1 MADLQTI
8 KAPIAAEMEKFQ
20 PFFRDFLKSGTRLL
34 DLLLFY
40 LHKQKG
46 KQIRPMLVFLTAKL
60 YGQVNEHTYNA
71 AALIELMHT
80 ASLVHDD
87 VVDESDKR
95 RGFWSINAIWK
106 NKIAVLVGDYLLAR
120 GLLLAV
126 RQKEYK
132 QLEIVSKAV
141 EEMSEGELLQI
152 DKARHLNIDN
162 ETYFSVIRKKTAAL
176 MIACTTAGACSAG
189 ATECDVEQMQLLGE
203 YLGIAFQIRDDLFD
217 YETNGIFGKPA
228 GNDLKERKIT
238 LPLMHALQNCE
249 PGERRQTIRILRK
262 KIKTDADIE
271 TLMAFVRSHG
281 GIEHSQTVMAEYVGK
296 AKAILT
302 AAPDNEAR
310 QSLIDLIDYTILR
323 KK

>member
-8 KAPIAAEMEKFQ
+8 KAPIKTEMEKFQ
-20 PFFRDFLKSGTRLL
+20 PYFRDYLKSKIRLL

-40 LHKQKG
+40 LLKQKG
-46 KQIRPMLVFLTAKL
+46 KQIRPMLVFLTAKM
-60 YGQVNEHTYNA
+60 YGGITERAYNA
-71 AALIELMHT
+71 ATLIELMHT

-106 NKIAVLVGDYLLAR
+106 NKVAVLVGDYLLAR

-126 RQKEYK
+126 NKNEYK

-152 DKARHLNIDN
+152 EKSRHLNITEDV
-162 ETYFSVIRKKTAAL
+162 YFEVIKKKTAAL
-176 MIACTTAGACSAG
+176 MVACTTAGACAANASD
-189 ATECDVEQMQLLGE
+189 EEIERMRKLGE
-203 YLGIAFQIRDDLFD
+203 YIGIAFQIRDDLFD

-228 GNDLKERKIT
+228 GNDLRERKIT
-238 LPLMHALQNCE
+238 LPLIYALRNCAPSE
-249 PGERRQTIRILRK
+249 HKQI
-262 KIKTDADIE
+262 IKTLRSKTKSDTEIE
-271 TLMAFVRSHG
+271 MLMNFVRTHG
-281 GIEHSQTVMAEYVGK
+281 GIEYAQKIMADFVNK
-296 AKAILT
+296 TKSILSE
-302 AAPDNEAR
+302 APDNDAR
-310 QSLIDLIDYTILR
+310 QSLIELIDYTISR

>member
-8 KAPIAAEMEKFQ
+8 KAPIQTEMDKFQ
-20 PFFRDFLKSGTRLL
+20 PFFRNFLRSNTRLL

-40 LHKQKG
+40 LMKQKG

-60 YGQVNEHTYNA
+60 YGEISEHTYHA
-71 AALIELMHT
+71 ATLIELMHT

-106 NKIAVLVGDYLLAR
+106 NKVAVLVGDYLLAR

-126 RQKEYK
+126 NKKEYK

-152 DKARHLNIDN
+152 EKARHLNITE
-162 ETYFSVIRKKTAAL
+162 ETYYEVIRKKTAAL
-176 MIACTTAGACSAG
+176 MIACTTAGANSVGAG
-189 ATECDVEQMQLLGE
+189 DADIDRMRLLGE

-217 YETNGIFGKPA
+217 YEVNGSFGKPA

-238 LPLMHALQNCE
+238 LPLIYALQNSPACE
-249 PGERRQTIRILRK
+249 RK
-262 KIKTDADIE
+262 KMIKLLRLKTKSDADISV
-271 TLMAFVRSHG
+271 LMDFVRNHNG
-281 GIEHSQTVMAEYVGK
+281 LEYAQKAMAGFVEK
-296 AKAILT
+296 SKAILNET
-302 AAPDNEAR
+302 PDNEAR
-310 QSLIDLIDYTILR
+310 QSLLDLIDYTISR